1 MRLLKALVVALGI
14 TILALT
20 TVIVVTL
27 AMRAND
33 DAPERAAAPAVSPS
47 DATSEARAVIPA
59 PAPTPSEPPQ
69 INVAIP
75 LPERP
80 RPFPERLIELPFDGQ
95 VVDLAIAGDRLTLH
109 VDVVQGDDRLIVI
122 DLTDGTVLGEIR
134 LRQPGPSADL
144 GEGAAAQ

>member
-14 TILALT
+14 TILTLT

-27 AMRAND
+27 VMRATED
-33 DAPERAAAPAVSPS
+33 EP
-47 DATSEARAVIPA
+47 ARAVA
-59 PAPTPSEPPQ
+59 PAPPSSAEPAAASPAPPPSEPPQ

-75 LPERP
+75 VPERP

-95 VVDLAIAGDRLTLH
+95 VIDLAVGGGRLTLH

-122 DLTDGTVLGEIR
+122 DLTDGTLLGEIR
-134 LRQPGPSADL
+134 LRQPSVPAEL
-144 GEGAAAQ
+144 GEGAVDP